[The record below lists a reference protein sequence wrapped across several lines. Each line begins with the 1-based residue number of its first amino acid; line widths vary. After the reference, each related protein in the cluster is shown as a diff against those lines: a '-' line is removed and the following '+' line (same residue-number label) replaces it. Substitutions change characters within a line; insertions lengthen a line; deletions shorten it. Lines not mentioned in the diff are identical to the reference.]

1 MSRERE
7 LIKNTGILSLGALIP
22 KLIAIIVTPILT
34 LRLTKAEYGTY
45 DLIITVVSL
54 LLPAITL
61 EITSAAFR
69 FLIDKKLDICE
80 VKKIISTMYSFVG
93 IISLVVCSFFLLFV
107 GDRFTDNKFLIF
119 LYFIFDILL
128 ITTEQI
134 MRGLGKNF
142 LYSLSY
148 MVRSFTNLILILI
161 FLGIIGN
168 SNFGLVGLLF
178 SMTIST
184 GLALIV
190 VFLVGK
196 VYLYISIKS
205 ISFDTLKVMLRYSW
219 PMVPNNLSGWVLRLS
234 DRIVITSVLGIE
246 MNAIYA
252 AANKLPTI
260 FQLFQSTF
268 NLAWQEN
275 ASLAVKDSDKEK
287 YYSQML
293 NTVADML
300 IGVMVFLLAL
310 SPFLFKVLIQGDYRD
325 AYYQLPVLYGG
336 MLFLCLASVIGGIYI
351 AYKKTASVGIS
362 TMFAAIINLVIDVV
376 FVSKIGIWAGSIS
389 TLVSY
394 LALFVY
400 RIINIQHFQKISFH
414 YRKFIYGV
422 IVILHSVFLFFKKTT
437 FCNILN
443 AFFAG
448 GVIFIFDRNILMIFF
463 NIFKR
468 KIAKK

>member
-300 IGVMVFLLAL
+300 IGVMVF
-310 SPFLFKVLIQGDYRD
+310 
-325 AYYQLPVLYGG
+325 
-336 MLFLCLASVIGGIYI
+336 
-351 AYKKTASVGIS
+351 
-362 TMFAAIINLVIDVV
+362 
-376 FVSKIGIWAGSIS
+376 
-389 TLVSY
+389 
-394 LALFVY
+394 
-400 RIINIQHFQKISFH
+400 
-414 YRKFIYGV
+414 
-422 IVILHSVFLFFKKTT
+422 
-437 FCNILN
+437 
-443 AFFAG
+443 
-448 GVIFIFDRNILMIFF
+448 
-463 NIFKR
+463 
-468 KIAKK
+468 